1 MQFHWP
7 SYSCGILFLS
17 GYFTYS
23 PKICFL
29 KREAFA
35 HLSYSDSCCLKN
47 LFDWFNKVRTFEG
60 FSSRFVEIKSH
71 ESEKVQKQNKTRKE
85 KKLSVKDEP

>member
-60 FSSRFVEIKSH
+60 FSSRFVEIKIVM
-71 ESEKVQKQNKTRKE
+71 KAKKYKNKTKQE
-85 KKLSVKDEP
+85 KKRNFL